1 MTPLL
6 NPPLEPGADEA
17 RDLLLRELAKPIYED
32 GMSLFERFIYW
43 LLGLVDSAGSVSDG
57 FSLSLTL
64 AVIVIGVIIIAVI
77 FWRTGPLR
85 RNRRIAQS
93 VEVFDGVAEAA
104 DQLRKRAKQAAAAA
118 DWDRA
123 VIEQFRALVRALQDR
138 VVVSDHTGLTAQ
150 ESIAQAGA
158 RFPGQSPDLELAGR
172 SFSDVLYGKRPATA
186 AQYEQLRDLDQLLE
200 RTKPT
205 RLTKDVVEVGR

>member
-17 RDLLLRELAKPIYED
+17 RDLLLRELAKAIYED

-43 LLGLVDSAGSVSDG
+43 FIGLVNDSDG
-57 FSLSLTL
+57 VSEDFSLSL
-64 AVIVIGVIIIAVI
+64 AFGVILIGVTIIVVI
-77 FWRTGPLR
+77 YWRTGPLR
-85 RNRRIAQS
+85 RNRRISQS
-93 VEVFDGVAEAA
+93 VEVFDGEVADA
-104 DQLRKRAKQAAAAA
+104 DRLREFAKHAAAAGE
-118 DWDRA
+118 WDRA

-150 ESIAQAGA
+150 ESVAQASA
-158 RFPGQSPDLELAGR
+158 RFPGQMSGLELAAR

-186 AQYEQLRDLDQLLE
+186 TQYEQIRDLDQLLE

-205 RLTKDVVEVGR
+205 RLTKDAVEVGR